1 MCSAGAER
9 GIREIPAG
17 AGSPR
22 APGNMMRAAMRQ
34 TRPTLRQKKL
44 RGAVDSAPGAVIKSA
59 GNVSTDNITICAELM
74 REELTHVCDLS

>member
-1 MCSAGAER
+1 MCSAGVER
-9 GIREIPAG
+9 GIREMPAG
-17 AGSPR
+17 AGSTR
-22 APGNMMRAAMRQ
+22 APGNTVRASVRQ
-34 TRPTLRQKKL
+34 TQPTLRQKKL